1 MAKEEPGDEP
11 IQGRGDR
18 DPAGSAAAGDPKA
31 ADPPAGDP
39 AKGPDP
45 SGDDGGVRDPHGQPG
60 IAKGKYEREIA
71 ERDRRIAEL
80 EAQVAESAKTEEGR
94 KGLADSIE
102 ALKAEMADKDVT
114 HALEMA
120 GCVNPKAAKAVL
132 ADFDGD
138 VAKLREACPY
148 LFRQAKPA
156 AGATGFKPSG
166 KPDVDDDELD
176 RIFGL
181 KK

>member
-1 MAKEEPGDEP
+1 MAKEEPGSEP
-11 IQGRGDR
+11 IQGQDGQ
-18 DPAGSAAAGDPKA
+18 DPIEKDAPAAEPGGAGPSAEDPT
-31 ADPPAGDP
+31 
-39 AKGPDP
+39 KGRDP
-45 SGDDGGVRDPHGQPG
+45 SGDERALKDPHGQPG

-94 KGLADSIE
+94 KSLADSIE

-148 LFRQAKPA
+148 LFQSV
-156 AGATGFKPSG
+156 KPSG
-166 KPDVDDDELD
+166 ASGLRPAGKPSESDDELD

>member
-1 MAKEEPGDEP
+1 MAKQEQGNDPGNDPVEPGA
-11 IQGRGDR
+11 
-18 DPAGSAAAGDPKA
+18 AGSAAAGDPKA

-39 AKGPDP
+39 AKGHDP
-45 SGDDGGVRDPHGQPG
+45 SGDEGDVLKDPHGQPG

-94 KGLADSIE
+94 KSLADSIE

-120 GCVNPKAAKAVL
+120 GCVNTKAAKAVL

-138 VAKLREACPY
+138 VAKLKAECPY
-148 LFRQAKPA
+148 LFQSA
-156 AGATGFKPSG
+156 KPSG
-166 KPDVDDDELD
+166 ASGLRPAGKPSESDDELD